1 MDPFKSFR
9 MCPHILERIC
19 ETFTRYDF
27 QKAVLFSKT
36 WQEFF
41 VQRNELVDLDEV
53 FYLNRGPVRDDVMF
67 QWLEPTISSVHV
79 NFAASGLVLDKLR
92 LLMDKAGDL
101 RQRPEAE
108 MWDRYLP
115 LVVCQSN
122 KEVEEVLQV
131 RDCRRKEFEIYKSLL
146 LFKREPKPKLF
157 S

>member
-1 MDPFKSFR
+1 

-27 QKAVLFSKT
+27 HKVVLISKT

-53 FYLNRGPVRDDVMF
+53 FYLNRGPVRDDVRF
-67 QWLEPTISSVHV
+67 EWLEPTISSFHV
-79 NFAASGLVLDKLR
+79 NFAASGLLLDKLR
-92 LLMDKAGDL
+92 LLLDKAADL
-101 RQRPEAE
+101 LQRPEAE

-115 LVVCQSN
+115 LVVCRSN

-131 RDCRRKEFEIYKSLL
+131 RDCRWKEFEIYKSLL
-146 LFKREPKPKLF
+146 LFERKPEPKFF